1 MITGLLTWR
10 LHGAG
15 HGRALAIKL
24 RAYGQG
30 PSKISS
36 PGRRLKCQDD
46 SYARQSRPAPLL
58 RLGAAAAAGAL
69 DRSAGGYEI
78 PPRAELRAEV
88 ADGHLLS
95 GETVTAIARC
105 QACDDV
111 VFSVEGDHPIWFAIV
126 HLTWRRS
133 REPVPW
139 PATQPLRLPLA
150 ESLRAHTH

>member
-1 MITGLLTWR
+1 MIAMPG
-10 LHGAG
+10 
-15 HGRALAIKL
+15 
-24 RAYGQG
+24 
-30 PSKISS
+30 S
-36 PGRRLKCQDD
+36 PGPLRYSGWEPQPLPEPWIV
-46 SYARQSRPAPLL
+46 APADMRSPL
-58 RLGAAAAAGAL
+58 
-69 DRSAGGYEI
+69 E
-78 PPRAELRAEV
+78 AELRAEV

-111 VFSVEGDHPIWFAIV
+111 VFSVEGDHPVWFAIV